1 MNAWSTPSLY
11 GVIGYPLGHSL
22 SPLLHNTA
30 FRELGI
36 PGVLFPWSIEPD
48 RLPDFIRSVR
58 LLNIRGACVTIPH
71 KQSIIPLLDR
81 VTERVKALGAANTLY
96 WDGDLLCGD
105 NTDILGFMS
114 PLQANPPTAEQ
125 TRVLV
130 LGAGGVAR
138 AAVAGLQTLGLN
150 DITITDI
157 VEASATTLG
166 ETFGLKTIP
175 WGGRCEVAADILI
188 NTTPLGMKG
197 KFEEESPYPA
207 EAFAGRQGIAYDI
220 VYTPFVTRFLNEA
233 AAAGWKTIGG
243 LEMFLSQAD
252 HQFLTWTGRNLPEA
266 AKRAVV
272 DALTLG

>member
-1 MNAWSTPSLY
+1 MNPCSTPSLY

-36 PGVLFPWSIEPD
+36 PGVLLPWSIEPE
-48 RLPDFIRSVR
+48 RLPAFIQSVR

-81 VTERVKALGAANTLY
+81 VTDRVKALGAANTLY

-114 PLQANPPTAEQ
+114 PLQADPPSAEQ

-138 AAVAGLQTLGLN
+138 AAVAGLKSLGLN
-150 DITITDI
+150 QITITDI
-157 VEASATTLG
+157 VDASSATLA
-166 ETFGLKTIP
+166 ETFDLKTIP
-175 WGGRCEVAADILI
+175 WSQRSEVDAHILI

-197 KFEEESPYPA
+197 KFEEESPYPT
-207 EAFAGRQGIAYDI
+207 EALAARQGIAYDI
-220 VYTPFVTRFLNEA
+220 VYTPFVTRFLREA
-233 AAAGWKTIGG
+233 RAAGWKTIGG
-243 LEMFLSQAD
+243 LEMFISQAD
-252 HQFLTWTGRNLPEA
+252 HQFLTWTGRNLPQA
-266 AKRAVV
+266 AKQAVI
-272 DALTLG
+272 DALTAT

>member
-1 MNAWSTPSLY
+1 MNPCSTPSLY

-36 PGVLFPWSIEPD
+36 PGVLVPWSIEPD

-81 VTERVKALGAANTLY
+81 VTDRVKALGAANTLY

-114 PLQANPPTAEQ
+114 PLAADPPAEGQ
-125 TRVLV
+125 SRVLV

-138 AAVAGLQTLGLN
+138 AAVAGLQTLGLR

-157 VEASATTLG
+157 VEESAATLG
-166 ETFGLKTIP
+166 ETFGLKTVP
-175 WGGRCEVAADILI
+175 WAGRGDLAADILI

-197 KFEEESPYPA
+197 TFEGETPYPA
-207 EAFAGRQGIAYDI
+207 QSFAGRRGIAYDI
-220 VYTPFVTRFLNEA
+220 VYTPFVTRFLREA
-233 AAAGWKTIGG
+233 ASAGWKTIGG
-243 LEMFLSQAD
+243 LEMFISQAD
-252 HQFLTWTGRNLPEA
+252 HQFLTWTGRNLPPA
-266 AKRAVV
+266 ARQAVA
-272 DALTLG
+272 DALNAA